1 MFKVEI
7 STENDVFG
15 EDYMDNV
22 VEIKRILEKIIA
34 ELDYGF
40 INKTPILDLN
50 GNKVGYW
57 ELTED

>member
-7 STENDVFG
+7 QTGNDAFG
-15 EDYMDNV
+15 EDYIDNV
-22 VEIKRILEKIIA
+22 VEIKRILEKVIA